1 MKQVIIFNNCE
12 QNFALE
18 LERIERIIEY
28 SKPKKLPETAE
39 YILGVIQ
46 YNEKVL
52 PIIDLNRRL
61 YSVPGETGNHSKIIV
76 ILWKGAHLGLV
87 VDEILGIK
95 TVEDS
100 AYEEAAMGEESISS
114 EYIKGFLKIGE
125 DIIIVMDTDKLFS
138 FVQSRELLELEEDED
153 DEEYEEE
160 DSEDEELEED
170 EDEEE

>member
-114 EYIKGFLKIGE
+114 EYIKGFLKNGE

-170 EDEEE
+170 EDEDE

>member
-1 MKQVIIFNNCE
+1 MKQVIIFSNCG

-28 SKPKKLPETAE
+28 AKPKKLPETAE

-61 YSVPGETGNHSKIIV
+61 YAEPQEIREHSKIIV
-76 ILWKGAHLGLV
+76 ILWKGTHLGLV

-95 TVEDS
+95 SVEEE
-100 AYEEAAMGEESISS
+100 AYEAASMGEESISS
-114 EYIKGFLKIGE
+114 QYIQGFIKIAE

-138 FVQSRELLELEEDED
+138 FVQSKELLDLDEEDE
-153 DEEYEEE
+153 EEA
-160 DSEDEELEED
+160 D
-170 EDEEE
+170 EDEEEIEEEEDGEEQ